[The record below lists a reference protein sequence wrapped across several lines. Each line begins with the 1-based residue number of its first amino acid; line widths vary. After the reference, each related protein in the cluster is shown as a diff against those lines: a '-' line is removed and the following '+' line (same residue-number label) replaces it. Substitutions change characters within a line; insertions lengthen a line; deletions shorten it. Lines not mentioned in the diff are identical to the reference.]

1 MNADILIVD
10 DDSAHRQM
18 IRAVLD
24 DQGYSVEEAGDGKEA
39 VNWIN
44 RRFFNLVLMDVR
56 MARMGGI
63 EALKEIKVINPGIT
77 VIIMTAYASVST
89 AVEAIKAGAYD
100 YITKPLDI
108 DELTLL
114 IGKAL
119 HYQKLIEENS
129 SLKEILHKN
138 LKFPSIIGRSSAIAK
153 MLETIALVSPSDAN
167 VLITGESGTG
177 KELIASALHQNSHR
191 KDQPFITVNCAAL
204 PETLL
209 ESELFGHEKGAFT
222 GALNRR
228 QGRFQQAHNSSIL
241 LDEITEMSPTT
252 QAKILRVIQEREFQ
266 PIGST
271 QTVRVDV
278 RIIAATNRNL
288 EQEIRAG
295 RFRED
300 LYYRLKVVTIE
311 SPPLRNRREDI
322 PLLSNY
328 FLSRYTEKNRKLVK
342 GFSPRATDIL
352 IRHEWPGNVRELENV
367 IERAVILVRGEVI
380 TPKEL
385 PEEIIPKDLK
395 SSIAPS
401 QPLAGRNLWEVEKE
415 MILRTLED
423 AGWNRT
429 HAAEILGISRRTLQ
443 LKLKEY
449 GINPS

>member
-1 MNADILIVD
+1 
-10 DDSAHRQM
+10 
-18 IRAVLD
+18 
-24 DQGYSVEEAGDGKEA
+24 
-39 VNWIN
+39 
-44 RRFFNLVLMDVR
+44 
-56 MARMGGI
+56 
-63 EALKEIKVINPGIT
+63 
-77 VIIMTAYASVST
+77 MTAYSSVST

-129 SLKEILHKN
+129 SLKELLHKD
-138 LKFPSIIGRSSAIAK
+138 LKFPSIIGRSGAITK

-177 KELIASALHQNSHR
+177 KELIASAIHQNSHR
-191 KDQPFITVNCAAL
+191 KDHPFITVNCAAL

-241 LDEITEMSPTT
+241 LDEIAEMSTTT

-401 QPLAGRNLWEVEKE
+401 EPLTGRNLWEVEKE

-423 AGWNRT
+423 VGWNRT